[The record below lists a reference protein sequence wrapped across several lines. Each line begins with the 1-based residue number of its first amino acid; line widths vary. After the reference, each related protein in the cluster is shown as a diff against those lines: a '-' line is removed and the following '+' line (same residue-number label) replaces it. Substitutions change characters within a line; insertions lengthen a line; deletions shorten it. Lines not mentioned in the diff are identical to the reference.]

1 MNFTAKEDY
10 GLRAVL
16 DLAVHTGGGP
26 VQTREIA
33 ARQRIPEQFLEQLM
47 ASLRRAEVVR
57 STRGAGGGYSLAASP
72 DKITVGDVLRALSGP
87 LVPPELISGENGEGA
102 ASGHDAPEAVVVRGV
117 WQSVLAALCQTCD
130 TTTLQMLLDKRN
142 SADREHSFMMHI

>member
-16 DLAVHTGGGP
+16 DLAVHDGGGP

-72 DKITVGDVLRALSGP
+72 SKISVGDVLRALSGP
-87 LVPPELISGENGEGA
+87 LVPTELVSGEPDE
-102 ASGHDAPEAVVVRGV
+102 SSAPEAAVVQGV
-117 WQSVLAALCQTCD
+117 WKTVQDALSKTCD

-142 SADREHSFMMHI
+142 LSDRDQSYMMHI